1 MSSRS
6 DYGPN
11 PFTPEVGRKPPHL
24 AGRDENLAWW
34 QTVLADGKAASEGR
48 LAVLYG
54 PRGTGK
60 TAVLSRFGTLAAAAG
75 CDVVRTNVT
84 LLDEGR
90 AGMADRLLAEVNK
103 PDYRQQSRETS
114 ESAAV
119 KVGGTG
125 GEVAQRH
132 TEAYADPMAAYGPLS
147 ARLKA
152 HAQATPLA
160 LLIDEAHAAKD
171 LRALQAIVNAAQEV
185 AEAAPCFVLLAGTPG
200 LPRTLKEA
208 GCTFTERANEF
219 GIDLL
224 DSAAAIDAIRTPL
237 ASSVWRLQDRAHLS
251 IDDHALASIV
261 EDSQGYPYF
270 LQMWGHEMWKYAA
283 AQNKGQLTMEDQAVV
298 WTTIDEERRGFYATR
313 YRTMGSDLQLLAAA
327 DAVSKRFQVKDRIS
341 HLELFLVIKKSLE
354 EDIPDEKA
362 REAAAA
368 ELEQELNRIDYFWYP
383 PKAEKAEPGIPS
395 FMTYISEQYAEKQAL
410 EQELAQ

>member
-1 MSSRS
+1 MTDRS
-6 DYGPN
+6 EYGPN

-24 AGRDENLAWW
+24 AGRDKNLAWW

-171 LRALQAIVNAAQEV
+171 LHALQAIVNAAQEV

-208 GCTFTERANEF
+208 GCTFTERTNEF

-224 DSAAAIDAIRTPL
+224 DSAAAMDAIRTPL
-237 ASSVWRLQDRAHLS
+237 ASSVWRLKDSTHLS
-251 IDDHALASIV
+251 INADALASIV

-270 LQMWGHEMWKYAA
+270 LQMWGHEMWEHSV
-283 AQNKGQLTMEDQAVV
+283 AQGKEALTLEDQAQV
-298 WTTIDEERRGFYATR
+298 WDAVDQNRRGFYATR
-313 YRTMGSDLQLLAAA
+313 YRAMRRDPQLLIAA
-327 DAVSKRFQVKDRIS
+327 DAVSKRFQVKNRLGPD
-341 HLELFLVIKKSLE
+341 ELFLVIKKSLGE
-354 EDIPDEKA
+354 LIPDAAA

-383 PKAEKAEPGIPS
+383 PQAETAEPGIPS
-395 FMTYISEQYAEKQAL
+395 FMTYISERHAARQAL
-410 EQELAQ
+410 EQELA